1 MSNYRVFPTPLSDAF
16 FSPFNREY
24 LHGAII
30 RNVKTKTGMTID
42 RQSDG
47 DLQALMHN
55 VYQHMMSDPD
65 SKTQVAQMN
74 DIVVREATKTIQTGI
89 LQQLSYFDS
98 ITKSP
103 VPLAMPVSTST
114 HGNKMSGNDKYGF

>member
-16 FSPFNREY
+16 FSSFNREY

-42 RQSDG
+42 RQNDA
-47 DLQALMHN
+47 DLSALMHN
-55 VYQHMMSDPD
+55 VYMHMMSNPE

-103 VPLAMPVSTST
+103 VPLAMPISTST
-114 HGNKMSGNDKYGF
+114 YGNKMSGNDKYGF

>member
-1 MSNYRVFPTPLSDAF
+1 MSNYRVYSTPLSDAF

-24 LHGAII
+24 LHGAIV
-30 RNVKTKTGMTID
+30 RNVKNKTGMTID
-42 RQSDG
+42 RQNDA
-47 DLQALMHN
+47 DLQSLMHS
-55 VYQHMMSDPD
+55 VYRHMMSDPD
-65 SKTQVAQMN
+65 SKAQVAQMN

-114 HGNKMSGNDKYGF
+114 HGNKIGSNDKYGF

>member
-1 MSNYRVFPTPLSDAF
+1 MSNYRVPPSPLSDAF

-42 RQSDG
+42 RQNDSD
-47 DLQALMHN
+47 LSAMMHK
-55 VYQHMMSDPD
+55 VYRAMVADTN
-65 SKTQVAQMN
+65 SKTQVTQMN
-74 DIVVREATKTIQTGI
+74 DIVVREATQVIQTGI
-89 LQQLSYFDS
+89 LQQLSYYDF

-103 VPLAMPVSTST
+103 VPLAMPINTST
-114 HGNKMSGNDKYGF
+114 YGNKMSSNDKYGF

>member
-16 FSPFNREY
+16 FSQFNREY
-24 LHGAII
+24 LHGAIV
-30 RNVKTKTGMTID
+30 RNIKTKTGMSID
-42 RQSDG
+42 RQNDA
-47 DLQALMHN
+47 DLSSLMHS
-55 VYQHMMSDPD
+55 VYMHMMSDPD

-98 ITKSP
+98 ITRAP
-103 VPLAMPVSTST
+103 IPLSMPISTST
-114 HGNKMSGNDKYGF
+114 HGNKMSSNDKYGF

>member
-1 MSNYRVFPTPLSDAF
+1 MSNYRVPPSPLSDAF

-24 LHGAII
+24 LHGAIV
-30 RNVKTKTGMTID
+30 RNIKTKTGMAID
-42 RQSDG
+42 RQNDA
-47 DLQALMHN
+47 DLSSLMHG
-55 VYQHMMSDPD
+55 VYRVMMADPE

-89 LQQLSYFDS
+89 LQQLAYYDR

-103 VPLAMPVSTST
+103 VPLSMPVSTST
-114 HGNKMSGNDKYGF
+114 YGNKMSGNDKYGF

>member
-1 MSNYRVFPTPLSDAF
+1 MSNKVFPTTLSDAF

-42 RQSDG
+42 RQSDA
-47 DLQALMHN
+47 DLSALMHG
-55 VYQHMMSDPD
+55 VYMHMMSNPE
-65 SKTQVAQMN
+65 SKAQVAQMN

-103 VPLAMPVSTST
+103 VPLSMPVSTST
-114 HGNKMSGNDKYGF
+114 HGNKMTSNDKYGF

>member
-16 FSPFNREY
+16 FSSFNREY

-42 RQSDG
+42 RQNDA
-47 DLQALMHN
+47 DLSALMHN
-55 VYQHMMSDPD
+55 VYMHMMSNPE

-74 DIVVREATKTIQTGI
+74 HIVVREATKTIQTGI

-103 VPLAMPVSTST
+103 VPLAMPISTST
-114 HGNKMSGNDKYGF
+114 YGNKMSGNDKYGF

>member
-1 MSNYRVFPTPLSDAF
+1 MSNYRVPPSPLSDAF

-24 LHGAII
+24 LHGAIV
-30 RNVKTKTGMTID
+30 RNIKTKTGMAID
-42 RQSDG
+42 RQNDA
-47 DLQALMHN
+47 DLSSLMHS
-55 VYQHMMSDPD
+55 VYRAMMADPE

-89 LQQLSYFDS
+89 LQQLAYYDR

-103 VPLAMPVSTST
+103 VPLSMPVSTST
-114 HGNKMSGNDKYGF
+114 YGNKMSGNDKYGF

>member
-1 MSNYRVFPTPLSDAF
+1 MSNYRVFPSPLSDAF
-16 FSPFNREY
+16 FSSFNREY

-42 RQSDG
+42 RQNDA
-47 DLQALMHN
+47 DLSALMHG
-55 VYQHMMSDPD
+55 VYMHLVSDPN

-98 ITKSP
+98 ITRSP
-103 VPLAMPVSTST
+103 EPLSMPISTST
-114 HGNKMSGNDKYGF
+114 HGNKMSSNDKYGF

>member
-1 MSNYRVFPTPLSDAF
+1 MSNYRVYPSPLSDAF

-42 RQSDG
+42 RQNDA
-47 DLQALMHN
+47 DLSALMHS
-55 VYQHMMSDPD
+55 VYMHMMSNPD
-65 SKTQVAQMN
+65 SKAQVAQMN
-74 DIVVREATKTIQTGI
+74 DIVVREASKTIQTGI

-103 VPLAMPVSTST
+103 VPLSMPVSTST
-114 HGNKMSGNDKYGF
+114 YGNKIGSNDKYGF